1 MGRCAKVVLFTG
13 RYSSYGETDLGPTG
27 EPWRHATT
35 MPSFFRDASMLSG
48 QFHYGS
54 RFHFGVVVR
63 YDYQSQYQCDGCCL

>member
-35 MPSFFRDASMLSG
+35 MPSFFRDVFLNVERSVPLRQPFPFRSG
-48 QFHYGS
+48 
-54 RFHFGVVVR
+54 
-63 YDYQSQYQCDGCCL
+63 CAL